1 MCDCTRKEKINF
13 EGFTQNGWYGN
24 QPQPF
29 EVVFYSIEAN
39 TSCQYQNPNNSY
51 RLVFAQHN
59 VDLYIN
65 LRILKGQFSRQMVI
79 AEENNIDEPGV
90 FSDRSEYR

>member
-1 MCDCTRKEKINF
+1 MCDCTLKEKINF

-39 TSCQYQNPNNSY
+39 TSCQYQNPYNSY
-51 RLVFAQHN
+51 RL

-65 LRILKGQFSRQMVI
+65 LHILKDQFSRQMAI

-90 FSDRSEYR
+90 FNDRSEKR